1 MEGIPAGMP
10 RRGIWMT
17 DLVKI
22 LAVLVVLVLLL
33 RKKVYFGTV
42 MLAGA
47 LFLALLYLTPP
58 LTFLQG
64 GYRAVTAAKS
74 LEMTATLIFTMIL
87 ENILRKTE
95 TLQRMV
101 ESLSEL
107 LPDARLIMAAMP
119 AMIGMLPSTGG
130 AVFSAPM
137 VKEASA
143 HLTIPPDQKAF
154 INYWYRH
161 IWEYV
166 SPLYPGI
173 ILVSGLTRIPLQK
186 LALINAPFAVAVVV
200 WGALFCFAGVGRT
213 GLPHG
218 EKVGRGRAIR
228 TFLAS
233 VAPIMIALLL
243 VVMFNVNPVAALG
256 GVTLCLYL
264 AHRYSPARIME
275 SLRESVSIKALFLVV
290 GVMVFQETLSLTGAL
305 DGVSRFFAS
314 GGLPTLL
321 ILSVIPFLAGLM
333 TGLTIAFVGITFPF
347 LLPLMGGMS
356 PEPGLVAF
364 AFASGFAGV
373 MLSPVHLCL
382 VLTREYF
389 GADFAKVYHRLLL
402 PSLLVLATAVI
413 PLYIF

>member
-1 MEGIPAGMP
+1 MV
-10 RRGIWMT
+10 
-17 DLVKI
+17 DLLKT

-33 RKKVYFGTV
+33 RRKINFGAV

-47 LFLALLYLTPP
+47 ICLAFLYLTPP
-58 LTFLQG
+58 LRFLQG
-64 GYRAVTAAKS
+64 VLRAVTAPKS

-95 TLQRMV
+95 TLKRMV

-119 AMIGMLPSTGG
+119 AMIGMLPSAGG

-137 VKEASA
+137 VKEASS
-143 HLTIPPDQKAF
+143 HLSIPPDQKAF

-173 ILVSGLTRIPLQK
+173 ILVSGLSRIPLQK
-186 LALINAPFAVAVVV
+186 LAWVNAPFALSVVF
-200 WGALFCFAGVGRT
+200 WGVFFCFGGVGRT
-213 GLPHG
+213 DVVHK
-218 EKVGRGRAIR
+218 ERVGRRRAFC
-228 TFLAS
+228 TFMLSA
-233 VAPIMIALLL
+233 APIVIALLL
-243 VVMFNVNPVAALG
+243 VVMFRVNAAVALA
-256 GVTLCLYL
+256 GVTLSLYL
-264 AHRYSPARIME
+264 FHHYSTGRIWE
-275 SLRESVSIKALFLVV
+275 SLRESVSVKVLFLVV
-290 GVMVFQETLSLTGAL
+290 GIMVFQETLTLTGAL
-305 DGVSRFFAS
+305 DGVSGFFTS
-314 GGLPTLL
+314 GGFPKLL

-333 TGLTIAFVGITFPF
+333 TGLTIAFVGITFPILF
-347 LLPLMGGMS
+347 PLMGGL
-356 PEPGLVAF
+356 PPDPGLLAF

-382 VLTREYF
+382 VLSREYF
-389 GADFAKVYHRLLL
+389 GADFAKVHHRLLL
-402 PSLLVLATAVI
+402 PSALVLAAAVI